1 MSSNAVVF
9 AWNRPLPGR
18 ETTSAS
24 HFQEFLAF
32 LAEQKKS
39 GLIESFDTV
48 LLEPHGGKFNGFFLV
63 RGEPAKLAQL
73 AGDAD
78 WIQHQIRAD
87 LHLDGFASLRGVTG
101 AAVEERMGLWM
112 KELPR

>member
-1 MSSNAVVF
+1 MGSNAIVF

-24 HFQEFLAF
+24 HFQEFVTY
-32 LAEQKKS
+32 LAEQQKS

-48 LLEPHGGKFNGFFLV
+48 LLEPHGGRLNGFFLV

-73 AGDAD
+73 AASPD
-78 WIQHQIRAD
+78 WIRHQMRAM
-87 LHLDGFASLRGVTG
+87 LHLDGLASLRGVTG
-101 AAVEERMGLWM
+101 SLVEERMGLWM
-112 KELPR
+112 QELPR

>member
-1 MSSNAVVF
+1 MSTNAVVF

-18 ETTSAS
+18 ETISAK
-24 HFQEFLAF
+24 HFQEFSAY
-32 LAEQKKS
+32 LAEQKKK
-39 GLIESFDTV
+39 GLVESFDTV
-48 LLEPHGGKFNGFFLV
+48 LLEPHGGTFNGFILV

-73 AGDAD
+73 ADDAEG
-78 WIQHQIRAD
+78 IRHQVRAG

-112 KELPR
+112 KELPG